1 MIDNDSVQPPV
12 HAQEEAAALEAQRRA
27 REQQVINCYHRVFSN
42 ADGIMV
48 IADLVNYFQ
57 TNVPFFAQANPNFP
71 IDTYRA
77 GALEGQRSV
86 LLRIQKM
93 LLHPPKGDANAAEA
107 ARPPVRR

>member
-1 MIDNDSVQPPV
+1 MIDNESIQPPRADEDPALLQ
-12 HAQEEAAALEAQRRA
+12 AQKRAA
-27 REQQVINCYHRVFSN
+27 REQLVINSYHRVFSN

-57 TNVPFFAQANPNFP
+57 TNVPFFAQANPNLP
-71 IDTYRA
+71 IDIYRA